1 MEKTRPKTTYIGK
14 LTWIKLVKL
23 VVKLSLVSGQFYPV
37 TCLYASFMFE
47 LRNPFIQYGRI
58 REWAR

>member
-1 MEKTRPKTTYIGK
+1 MEKTRPKATYIGK
-14 LTWIKLVKL
+14 LTWIKL
-23 VVKLSLVSGQFYPV
+23 VKLSLVSGQFYPV